1 MAFNISYTFE
11 AQDKFSRVA
20 RRVNNSIRKVTSR
33 IGKLKSAS
41 ARASRGIANFA
52 SKLGGLKTAIAAL
65 GAGVILKKIVDF
77 GTGFQDAMADL
88 SSITG
93 IAGSQLNELQADA
106 RLLSREFITSSGDIV
121 KAFKLVASA
130 NSDLIKVEGGIKDVT
145 RGILLLKNAAG
156 IELEEAAIAV
166 TNSMNQFGASAK
178 EANRFVNVLAAG
190 SKIGASEISETAVAV
205 LKSGTAASAV
215 GVSFEELNGLIQ
227 VLAKNGIKAEVA
239 GTGLK
244 TALIRLAS
252 LGVDRLNPKIVG
264 INKVLENLQAMNL
277 TTAQSSKLFGLEAF
291 AIGQIL
297 TNNVGLVKRWTSQIT
312 GTNVASEQAAIRMKT
327 FSNRIKELG
336 FLIKDKIIDLFFR
349 LEPQL
354 REVTAE
360 FVNFIESIDV
370 KDLEGLVEVF
380 NGLFFILKGVAK
392 VAKVIATIFKS
403 RVLTGLVGGAAVGAR
418 LGGVPGAVIGGLT
431 GAVSGG
437 FEALEASLEA
447 GKAPVSADF
456 SRGRSDIN
464 VNINAPAG
472 VVESVKTKSEGM
484 STLKVG
490 QNLRMAPSGAF

>member
-1 MAFNISYTFE
+1 MAFKIGYIFE
-11 AQDKFSRVA
+11 AKDKFSRIA
-20 RRVNNSIRKVTSR
+20 RRVNIATRKVNR
-33 IGKLKSAS
+33 RLNKLKFTSKDAS
-41 ARASRGIANFA
+41 KSVKNFT
-52 SKLGGLKTAIAAL
+52 SKLGSLKTAIAAL

-77 GTGFQDAMADL
+77 GTGFQDALADL

-130 NSDLIKVEGGIKDVT
+130 NSDLIKVEGGIRDVT

-166 TNSMNQFGASAK
+166 TNSMNQFSASAK
-178 EANRFVNVLAAG
+178 ESARFVNVLAAG

-205 LKSGTAASAV
+205 LKSGVAAKSV
-215 GVSFEELNGLIQ
+215 GVSFEQLNGLIQ

-244 TALIRLAS
+244 TTLIKLAS
-252 LGVDRLNPKIVG
+252 LGVDRLNPKVVG
-264 INKVLENLQAMNL
+264 INKVLQNLQAMNL
-277 TTAQSSKLFGLEAF
+277 TTAQSTKLFGLEAF
-291 AIGQIL
+291 AIGKIL
-297 TNNVGLVKRWTSQIT
+297 TDNAGLVKRWTGQIT

-380 NGLFFILKGVAK
+380 NGLFQILKGVAK
-392 VAKVIATIFKS
+392 VAKVIASIFKS
-403 RVLTGLVGGAAVGAR
+403 RVLTGLVGGAAAGGR
-418 LGGVPGAVIGGLT
+418 LAGIPGALVGGLT
-431 GAVSGG
+431 GATAGG
-437 FEALEASLEA
+437 LEALEASLEA
-447 GKAPVSADF
+447 GRAPEPVDLR
-456 SRGRSDIN
+456 RGRSDIN

-484 STLKVG
+484 STLRVG
-490 QNLRMAPSGAF
+490 QNLRMAPSGAL